1 MTEYINREFHVE
13 SMFQVAHKFLI
24 GWASKTPRTA
34 REINDPLWA

>member
-24 GWASKTPRTA
+24 EWASKTPRTA
-34 REINDPLWA
+34 REINDSLWA